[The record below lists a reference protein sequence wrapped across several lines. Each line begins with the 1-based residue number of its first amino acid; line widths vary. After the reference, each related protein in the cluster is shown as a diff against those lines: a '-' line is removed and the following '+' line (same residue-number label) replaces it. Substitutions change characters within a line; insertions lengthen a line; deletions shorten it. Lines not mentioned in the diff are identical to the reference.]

1 MKQSIVY
8 VGLDVD
14 DTQYHGSAFATHT
27 GVVVDFHCRPTLK
40 GLLRQLEK
48 LGQHFSGCAFRLCY
62 EASYLGYTLQR
73 DLAEQGYHCDVVA
86 PTSIPTPRSK
96 QIKTDRID
104 AAQLAQFY
112 ANDLLTLLSIPEPA
126 QEQDR
131 DLLRTRQHLVEQQ
144 TALRKHLQALL
155 RRNGFQYKA
164 QTHSRTYWTTHHS
177 SWLERTINA
186 TSGSLKVNLEL
197 LLRHLQGLTTI
208 LAGYNQQIEELATT
222 ERYAKPVQALICYKG
237 IKHTFALTMITEI
250 GDIKR
255 FAHPR

>member
-14 DTQYHGSAFATHT
+14 DTQYHGSAFATPT
-27 GVVVDFHCRPTLK
+27 GVVVDFQCRPTLK

-62 EASYLGYTLQR
+62 EASYLGYILQR

-86 PTSIPTPRSK
+86 PTSIPIPRSK

-112 ANDLLTLLSIPEPA
+112 AHDLLTVLSIPEPV

-131 DLLRTRQHLVEQQ
+131 DLLRTRQHQRLGSVI
-144 TALRKHLQALL
+144 TFL
-155 RRNGFQYKA
+155 
-164 QTHSRTYWTTHHS
+164 HS
-177 SWLERTINA
+177 
-186 TSGSLKVNLEL
+186 
-197 LLRHLQGLTTI
+197 
-208 LAGYNQQIEELATT
+208 
-222 ERYAKPVQALICYKG
+222 
-237 IKHTFALTMITEI
+237 
-250 GDIKR
+250 
-255 FAHPR
+255 